1 MSYQASYKYECELS
15 LNHNGEYDEIMKEF
29 VRYIIVQYDYKN
41 RAMPIIYI
49 RLALPPS
56 LYNKMV
62 PLQQKAKIYLKIFRF
77 NSNGTSYLPKDYI
90 FDEFDYYMTENPN
103 SYKKLDYAGE
113 EYGGSYKVC
122 TIGLLKTSLITQNR
136 KSFEGIYKD
145 TNTIS
150 LVKMAMND
158 IPNPVIEPFTNNVD
172 ITNINVPPIT
182 TIGQFV
188 AYINSQYNFYNGPY
202 TYFMDFDRTYLIS
215 NEGNYIDMKD
225 GAYQY
230 VAFDIRDFTS
240 TKIKMPGMIIDDAQ
254 KSYIIYVDGADVV
267 ITSDKVNS
275 RLSSNI
281 TTINSEGETETVKI
295 DTSELTNVE
304 YDDDS
309 EVVVKTEDKNAA
321 LSISSMIEK
330 SSGAIYIQK
339 ADIDSKIITPNK
351 QYSLANYEDDPK
363 YCGKYYLVSKEE
375 IYARTG
381 DSLKCI
387 MNIGIKKCGI
397 IDR

>member
-15 LNHNGEYDEIMKEF
+15 LNYDNEHTEIMKEF

-56 LYNKMV
+56 IYNKMV
-62 PLQQKAKIYLKIFRF
+62 PLQQKAKIYLKIYRF

-90 FDEFDYYMTENPN
+90 YDEFDYYMTENPN

-136 KSFEGIYKD
+136 KYFEGIYKN
-145 TNTIS
+145 TNSIS
-150 LVKMAMND
+150 LVKMAMSEM
-158 IPNPVIEPFTNNVD
+158 PNAIIEPFTNNAD
-172 ITNINVPPIT
+172 IQNISIPPIT

-188 AYINSQYNFYNGPY
+188 AYVNSQYNFYNGPY
-202 TYFMDFDRTYLIS
+202 TYFMDFDKTYLIS
-215 NEGNYIDMKD
+215 NDGNYIDTKD
-225 GAYQY
+225 GSYQY

-240 TKIKMPGMIIDDAQ
+240 NKIKMPGMVIDDAQ
-254 KSYIIYVDGADVV
+254 KSYIVYIDGADVT

-275 RLSSNI
+275 RLSSNVSA
-281 TTINSEGETETVKI
+281 INSEGDIQTVKI
-295 DTSELTNVE
+295 DTSELTNVDYNSDAE
-304 YDDDS
+304 AVIRTD
-309 EVVVKTEDKNAA
+309 DKNGA
-321 LSISSMIEK
+321 LFVSSMIEK
-330 SSGAIYIQK
+330 SSGAIYLQK
-339 ADIDSKIITPNK
+339 ADIDSRIIVPNK
-351 QYSLANYEDDPK
+351 QFLLANYEDNPK

-381 DSLKCI
+381 ENLKGI
-387 MNIGIKKCGI
+387 INIGLKKCGI
-397 IDR
+397 IDQ